1 MLLIKFKF
9 SSHTDSKEKETA
21 RPREEKLP
29 SASEA
34 RKTSVKSTRAACK
47 NKWRRLQKAH

>member
-9 SSHTDSKEKETA
+9 SSHTVSKEKETA
-21 RPREEKLP
+21 RPGEEKLP

-47 NKWRRLQKAH
+47 NKCR